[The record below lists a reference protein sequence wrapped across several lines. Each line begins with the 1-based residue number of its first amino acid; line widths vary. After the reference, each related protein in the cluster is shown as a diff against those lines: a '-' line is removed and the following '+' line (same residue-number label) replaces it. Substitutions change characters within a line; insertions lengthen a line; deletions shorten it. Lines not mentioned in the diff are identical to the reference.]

1 MPWPAI
7 AAIAG
12 KVLAGGAA
20 AGAAGGAAGAG
31 AAGAAG
37 GAAGGGGMLSG
48 LMGGGGGGGLMSK
61 MGGMMGGGGSGGGG
75 GISGMIP
82 QIGKSVM
89 GMMQKNKNQGHT
101 AQRSTPANQYLGNQT
116 ATETMNVARG
126 GKIKRPSYQM
136 GGMSPE
142 FFDYLGKLTGQGLQN
157 AGQTMDYADT
167 QGIQNAVQGAE
178 QSEIQLPENF
188 GQAPE
193 ATGNVV
199 PEPGANQ
206 GPKILGSPAAMGAQ
220 SQNLAEPMPGQESQ
234 MDQVVNTET
243 QQLEQMQA
251 EQDANST
258 GDAAKG
264 AFDKVKS
271 GDVIGAGLMLADHFI
286 GKRSANREMVRQEQ
300 IAQGLHDQQQQR
312 GSVYANQGSVYSAKH
327 GAAIPGKMKQNN
339 NLTSMMNYRAG
350 GMAPAD
356 RVPRSERVEW
366 GEYWNSQ
373 DTRPEG
379 NYQPAMSR
387 DRKGAREVK
396 RMVNQRIRQGYVDSQ
411 GTDYGQ
417 FKRVKT
423 KDFMA
428 EADLPS
434 FKGGGELPEK
444 KTPGS
449 NIPTVTIPLPDGNSF
464 TPSVNSAPNFA
475 EQNMLGM
482 MGGGST
488 KMGYKN
494 GGPGDPP
501 DSTMVLMNKTTK
513 TSTGELDPGDK
524 PFQLVRKTTKT
535 SPTPVKQLKVKTVK
549 TGGNRKK
556 GGKTWC

>member
-1 MPWPAI
+1 MPWPAV

-12 KVLAGGAA
+12 KVLGGAA
-20 AGAAGGAAGAG
+20 AGG
-31 AAGAAG
+31 
-37 GAAGGGGMLSG
+37 GGGGMLSG

-75 GISGMIP
+75 GMSGMIP

-167 QGIQNAVQGAE
+167 QGIQNAVQGIE
-178 QSEIQLPENF
+178 QLET
-188 GQAPE
+188 
-193 ATGNVV
+193 TGNVV
-199 PEPGANQ
+199 TETGANQ
-206 GPKILGSPAAMGAQ
+206 GPQVLGSDAAMGIE
-220 SQNLAEPMPGQESQ
+220 SQNLGEPMPGQESQ

-264 AFDKVKS
+264 AFDKVKT

-312 GSVYANQGSVYSAKH
+312 GSVYANQGSVYSAKD

-339 NLTSMMNYRAG
+339 NLASMMNYRAG

-387 DRKGAREVK
+387 DRKGARQVK
-396 RMVNQRIRQGYVDSQ
+396 RMVNKRIRQGYVDSQ

-417 FKRVKT
+417 FKKVKT
-423 KDFMA
+423 KDFMVNA
-428 EADLPS
+428 NPIPS

-464 TPSVNSAPNFA
+464 TPSVNSAPNF
-475 EQNMLGM
+475 EEMNMLGM
-482 MGGGST
+482 MSGG
-488 KMGYKN
+488 KMPY
-494 GGPGDPP
+494 
-501 DSTMVLMNKTTK
+501 
-513 TSTGELDPGDK
+513 
-524 PFQLVRKTTKT
+524 
-535 SPTPVKQLKVKTVK
+535 
-549 TGGNRKK
+549 KK
-556 GGKTWC
+556 GGMTKKGWC